1 MTPKEAY
8 DVDYWPLELYKLTL
22 APPEKELARRVALV
36 TGGAG
41 GIGQATAKRLAEL
54 GAHVVVADIAHDRA
68 GGVAEELQA
77 KYGTGRALAVPVD
90 VTDEAQVAAAYDEAV
105 LTYGGVDIVVSNA
118 GVALAKP
125 VEETDLADWE
135 RLFSILSTGYFL
147 VARQAARVMKRQAI
161 GGSIVFV
168 TSKNAMVASSGAAAY
183 NAAKASELHL
193 ARSLAQELGPAGIRV
208 NCVAPDAVLEGSFI
222 WSSQWREERAAEYG
236 IAPDELE
243 EHYRKRTALRVN
255 VYPQDVAEA
264 VAFFASDRS
273 GKTTGCTLTVDGGVQ
288 AAYMR

>member
-1 MTPKEAY
+1 
-8 DVDYWPLELYKLTL
+8 
-22 APPEKELARRVALV
+22 
-36 TGGAG
+36 
-41 GIGQATAKRLAEL
+41 
-54 GAHVVVADIAHDRA
+54 
-68 GGVAEELQA
+68 
-77 KYGTGRALAVPVD
+77 
-90 VTDEAQVAAAYDEAV
+90 
-105 LTYGGVDIVVSNA
+105 
-118 GVALAKP
+118 
-125 VEETDLADWE
+125 
-135 RLFSILSTGYFL
+135 
-147 VARQAARVMKRQAI
+147 
-161 GGSIVFV
+161 
-168 TSKNAMVASSGAAAY
+168 MVASGGAAAY

-222 WSSQWREERAAEYG
+222 WSSKWREERAAEYG